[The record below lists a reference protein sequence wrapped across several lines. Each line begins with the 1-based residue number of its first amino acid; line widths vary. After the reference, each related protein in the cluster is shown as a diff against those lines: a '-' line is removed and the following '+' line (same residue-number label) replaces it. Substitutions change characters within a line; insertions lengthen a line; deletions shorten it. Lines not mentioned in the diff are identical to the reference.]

1 MGYWER
7 RQEENYRA
15 GEMKINQYFTRL
27 EKAFNQAKR
36 ELQKTVESFY
46 WRYAEENELTYSEAQ
61 KRLDKAEIKGLR
73 EFVSLSMQ
81 NIGKYNQDVNNMS
94 IKARMTRYQALEAQ
108 VDAILRQL
116 YAVDYQANAEKTMQ
130 EIYGDTYYRTW
141 YGIDQYHGFH
151 AEFAQVDPGTVDA
164 LLKYPFNGA
173 NFSDRLWKQ
182 KDHLQTQLMESLTTM
197 MIQGTPPQNLV
208 DAFAK
213 KMNSKKRDAYR
224 LLHTESSYLM
234 SKATHAGYKED
245 GVEKYQILATLD
257 SKTCGICGKLDG
269 KIYPVA
275 EAVAGKNMPPFHP
288 FCRCTDVPY
297 YSDTPT
303 DGKRAARDAEGN
315 SIEVPEDMTYAEWK
329 KRFQDKEEKTQ
340 EELQSSSTNGNIV
353 DIKFKSQKSSVEVRE
368 DRKTVIEAY
377 ATLPPK
383 AQRVMADITID
394 LGNPGSACDY
404 ENGIIYAA
412 SNAEKE
418 DIYHE
423 FGHLVEH
430 RMMHPAD
437 VEAYK
442 QYLVEGLTD
451 ADITQETYYNTAGQ
465 PKRIFIVH
473 GDRFVSE
480 YQGRIYVNSLL
491 EAINADG
498 SIKTERLFE
507 TISEPFRLYQKKQ
520 LNGHQEIYDFIER
533 VVK

>member
-1 MGYWER
+1 
-7 RQEENYRA
+7 
-15 GEMKINQYFTRL
+15 
-27 EKAFNQAKR
+27 
-36 ELQKTVESFY
+36 
-46 WRYAEENELTYSEAQ
+46 
-61 KRLDKAEIKGLR
+61 
-73 EFVSLSMQ
+73 
-81 NIGKYNQDVNNMS
+81 
-94 IKARMTRYQALEAQ
+94 
-108 VDAILRQL
+108 
-116 YAVDYQANAEKTMQ
+116 
-130 EIYGDTYYRTW
+130 
-141 YGIDQYHGFH
+141 
-151 AEFAQVDPGTVDA
+151 
-164 LLKYPFNGA
+164 
-173 NFSDRLWKQ
+173 
-182 KDHLQTQLMESLTTM
+182 
-197 MIQGTPPQNLV
+197 
-208 DAFAK
+208 
-213 KMNSKKRDAYR
+213 
-224 LLHTESSYLM
+224 
-234 SKATHAGYKED
+234 
-245 GVEKYQILATLD
+245 
-257 SKTCGICGKLDG
+257 
-269 KIYPVA
+269 
-275 EAVAGKNMPPFHP
+275 MPPFHP

-315 SIEVPEDMTYAEWK
+315 SIEVSEDMTYAEWK

-340 EELQSSSTNGNIV
+340 EELQSPSTNGNIV

-383 AQRVMADITID
+383 AQRVMADITVD

-404 ENGIIYAA
+404 ENGVIYAA

-437 VEAYK
+437 VEVYK